1 MNLNLF
7 KGKSKR
13 TKIFTVITLTSIVLI
28 LLLNFLMTYFGMQ
41 KTMFLDMTPE
51 KFYSLSGEMKEECK
65 DMFSELKANGKKEK
79 IKVTFCTD
87 PDYLTASRMTR
98 MPYFMALQ
106 LQNKYPDFFE
116 VETVNVNL
124 NPTAVAKY
132 KATSLSKINSSN
144 IIVSYGERYRVTTV
158 QRFWAQ
164 DSSAENIYSYNGEY
178 RLATL
183 MKSVTAVDQPAAYFV
198 TDHGETYYDPQNPTS
213 EMSLSMA
220 TLADL
225 LSERGLKIKTLKLS
239 EVERVPEDCVLLI
252 INNPREDFTYDKD
265 KLNQL
270 GYVADTEK
278 LDRYLVMKQGSIM
291 VAKDFETKLPVF
303 ENFMYEWGFKFSD
316 SIVVDKES
324 SLEDEYD
331 TATNLVAKY
340 STDPESFAYAI
351 YGDYADLSSAPLTV
365 VSNAGSVECSYN
377 ETKYKIEAGSMRTT
391 RQYASF
397 LTTSNTATRYMKD
410 SVTGEITTIVDGAP
424 GTYDL
429 AAVSVRVEL
438 DPDTD
443 ESIYSYIFCVNSADF
458 LTESSLGVASRAN
471 YDIVSAVV
479 ENISRIDEYAS
490 TDLGGLS
497 QNSSSYGGKRLITMA
512 MSAEDITLYS
522 NKYKNNQPVVIKK
535 NHAISL
541 GVITGYSIFI
551 FAVPAAI
558 AVLGIVVCL
567 KRRYK

>member
-28 LLLNFLMTYFGMQ
+28 LLLNFLMTYFGIQ

-51 KFYSLSGEMKEECK
+51 KFYSLSGEMKEECG
-65 DMFSELKANGKKEK
+65 DMFSELKASGKKEK

-324 SLEDEYD
+324 SLDDEYD

-410 SVTGEITTIVDGAP
+410 PVTGEITTTVDGAP

-512 MSAEDITLYS
+512 MSAEDVTLYS

-558 AVLGIVVCL
+558 SVLGIVVCL